1 VNLKNFHY
9 LARGFL
15 IIDGYL
21 LTVKT
26 KGTSML
32 FLPGGHIESMEGA
45 KYALQREMQEEFGL
59 KVEVSDFIGAIEHIW
74 PDTHAN
80 QLEINLLFQ
89 MQTADSVARAEIKNL
104 EPHLDFEWV
113 PLHHINDVDL
123 QPEPL
128 KSLLQKPLV
137 PAYWA
142 STFTT

>member
-1 VNLKNFHY
+1 MNLKNFHY

-15 IIDGYL
+15 IIDGCL

-45 KYALQREMQEEFGL
+45 KHALQREMQEEFGL
-59 KVEVSDFIGAIEHIW
+59 KVEVFDFIGAIEHIW

-89 MQTADSVARAEIKNL
+89 MQTADSVERAEIL
-104 EPHLDFEWV
+104 SH
-113 PLHHINDVDL
+113 
-123 QPEPL
+123 
-128 KSLLQKPLV
+128 
-137 PAYWA
+137 
-142 STFTT
+142 T